1 MGVVKTVR
9 GDDGRPY
16 VSLEDLIAE
25 IVDVKKSSIENN
37 YIVDD
42 RPNFIDLVLK
52 TLTQMEIEYY
62 DKYLFRRKDS

>member
-1 MGVVKTVR
+1 MGIVRTVR

-16 VSLEDLIAE
+16 VSLEDLIKE
-25 IVDVKKSSIENN
+25 IEDVKQSSIENN

-62 DKYLFRRKDS
+62 DKYLFNKKD

>member
-1 MGVVKTVR
+1 MGIVRTVR

-16 VSLEDLIAE
+16 VSLEDLIKE
-25 IVDVKKSSIENN
+25 IEDVKQSSIENN

-42 RPNFIDLVLK
+42 RPNLIDLVLK

-62 DKYLFRRKDS
+62 DKYLFNKKD